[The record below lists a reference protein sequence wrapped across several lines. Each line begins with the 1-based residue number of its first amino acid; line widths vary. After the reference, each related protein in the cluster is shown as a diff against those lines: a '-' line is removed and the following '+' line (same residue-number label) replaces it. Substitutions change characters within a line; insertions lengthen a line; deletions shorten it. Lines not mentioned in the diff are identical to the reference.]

1 MRSITSKVCP
11 KIASR
16 LLPGLALAV
25 VALGATGCATT
36 VVEPG
41 HRGLYFAPNEGGL
54 NREVLQPGKYKLG
67 WCFLY
72 CTPNRIDDFDVTF
85 STKSEEVQTKSAE
98 GLDMSLKLSV
108 IYRPIVSELYQLET
122 EIGPNYYDEVVAPEF
137 KSACRGVFARH
148 SYKELQKKNEAIE
161 NEVEAEVR
169 RRTGGKHV
177 EIASVTLENVV
188 YAPEMA
194 EKIRQQLVA
203 EQENEK
209 QLALIAAERAKSAA
223 EAEREKQLTQSAAA
237 QKQLEL
243 QTEAAQKKAETQADA
258 AQKELEINAEANQ
271 KQLQLTKE
279 AEEQKLEL
287 QKEAENAKFK
297 AQQQLA
303 SLELERKGARADL
316 EIGKLRAQAA
326 AQAKLIE
333 GKADAEIAKA
343 QASAHAAERAAETAG
358 VTPMEVMV
366 HAYDALAHLG
376 GNGTTL
382 VMGDWAHVP
391 NFLFPKV
398 PSFQSAFQL
407 PYSPFGG
414 SQIMAPPSQGTGGN
428 VLSSVKGQ

>member
-1 MRSITSKVCP
+1 MRVRTLGSCLSFVTVA
-11 KIASR
+11 ASA
-16 LLPGLALAV
+16 LAL
-25 VALGATGCATT
+25 GGCATT

-41 HRGLYFAPNEGGL
+41 HRGLYFAPNDGGL

-72 CTPNRIDDFDVTF
+72 CTSNRIDDFDVTF
-85 STKSEEVQTKSAE
+85 STKSEDVATKSAE

-122 EIGPNYYDEVVAPEF
+122 EIGPNYYDEVIGPEF
-137 KSACRGVFARH
+137 RSACRGVFARH
-148 SYKELQKKNEAIE
+148 SYKELQKKNESIE
-161 NEVEAEVR
+161 NEVEEEVR

-177 EIASVTLENVV
+177 EIASVTLEQVV

-203 EQENEK
+203 EQEKERV
-209 QLALIAAERAKSAA
+209 LAAIAADAQKAAA
-223 EAEREKQLTQSAAA
+223 EAERTKQATQATAA

-243 QTEAAQKKAETQADA
+243 QTDAAQKKLEIESDA
-258 AQKELEINAEANQ
+258 AQKELELA
-271 KQLQLTKE
+271 KE

-287 QKEAENAKFK
+287 SKEAENAKFK
-297 AQQQLA
+297 AEQQLKA
-303 SLELERKGARADL
+303 LDTERKAAKADL
-316 EIGKLRAQAA
+316 EVGKLRAEAD
-326 AQAKLIE
+326 AQSKLIA
-333 GKADAEIAKA
+333 GRADTELARQ
-343 QASAHAAERAAETAG
+343 QALVHAAERRAETAG

-376 GNGTTL
+376 GSGTTIVL
-382 VMGDWAHVP
+382 GDWAHVP
-391 NFLFPKV
+391 NFLFPKI

-414 SQIMAPPSQGTGGN
+414 SQIMAPPAQGTGGN
-428 VLSSVKGQ
+428 VLSSTTNPYANGAAGGGQ

>member
-1 MRSITSKVCP
+1 MRSLKSHVCLP
-11 KIASR
+11 SVLSR
-16 LLPGLALAV
+16 LLPGLALAIT
-25 VALGATGCATT
+25 ALGATGCATT
-36 VVEPG
+36 TVEPG

-85 STKSEEVQTKSAE
+85 STKSEDVATKSSE
-98 GLDMSLKLSV
+98 GLDMTLKLSV

-122 EIGPNYYDEVVAPEF
+122 EIGANYYDEVIGPEF
-137 KSACRGVFARH
+137 RSACRGVFARH

-161 NEVEAEVR
+161 NEVEEEVR

-177 EIASVTLENVV
+177 EIASVTLEQVN

-209 QLALIAAERAKSAA
+209 QLALIGAERQKAAA
-223 EAEREKQLTQSAAA
+223 EAEREKQATTAAAAQKALELSTDSAQKKAELEAESA

-243 QTEAAQKKAETQADA
+243 KSEAAQ
-258 AQKELEINAEANQ
+258 
-271 KQLQLTKE
+271 
-279 AEEQKLEL
+279 QKLEL
-287 QKEAENAKFK
+287 ATEAENAKFK
-297 AQQQLA
+297 AEQQLA
-303 SLELERKGARADL
+303 ALKVERASAKADL
-316 EIGKLRAQAA
+316 EVGKLRAEAA
-326 AQAKLIE
+326 AQAKIIE
-333 GKADAEIAKA
+333 GHADAEVARA
-343 QASAHAAERAAETAG
+343 QATAHAAERAAETAG

-376 GNGTTL
+376 GSGTTIVL
-382 VMGDWAHVP
+382 GDWAHVP

-398 PSFQSAFQL
+398 PSLQSAFQL

-428 VLSSVKGQ
+428 FLSSTKPAGQ

>member
-1 MRSITSKVCP
+1 MRASTVMSCLA
-11 KIASR
+11 IA
-16 LLPGLALAV
+16 AA
-25 VALGATGCATT
+25 ALGTTGCATT

-41 HRGLYFAPNEGGL
+41 HRGLYFAPNDGGL

-85 STKSEEVQTKSAE
+85 STHIEKIATKSAE
-98 GLDMSLKLSV
+98 GLDMSLELSV

-148 SYKELQKKNEAIE
+148 SYKELQKKNESIE
-161 NEVEAEVR
+161 NEVEDEVR
-169 RRTGGKHV
+169 RRTAGKHI
-177 EIASVTLENVV
+177 EIASVTLEQVV

-203 EQENEK
+203 EQEKERV
-209 QLALIAAERAKSAA
+209 LASIAAETQKTAA
-223 EAEREKQLTQSAAA
+223 EAERRKAATQSEAA
-237 QKQLEL
+237 QKMLEL
-243 QTEAAQKKAETQADA
+243 QTEAAKKKAEVEADA
-258 AQKELEINAEANQ
+258 SEKELE
-271 KQLQLTKE
+271 LTKE

-287 QKEAENAKFK
+287 STEAANAKFK
-297 AQQQLA
+297 AEQQLA
-303 SLELERKGARADL
+303 SLDIARKAAKADL
-316 EIGKLRAQAA
+316 DVGKMHAEAA
-326 AQAKLIE
+326 AQTKLIE
-333 GKADAEIAKA
+333 GRADAEIARA
-343 QASAHAAERAAETAG
+343 QASAHAAERRAETAG

-376 GNGTTL
+376 GSGTTIVL
-382 VMGDWAHVP
+382 GDWAHVP

-398 PSFQSAFQL
+398 PSLQAAFQL

-414 SQIMAPPSQGTGGN
+414 AQIMAPPGSGTGGN
-428 VLSSVKGQ
+428 FLSSTKPTDNPYKDGTPSQ

>member
-1 MRSITSKVCP
+1 MRATTLKSLVCLPYTTTIAGKVAC
-11 KIASR
+11 
-16 LLPGLALAV
+16 LALAV
-25 VALGATGCATT
+25 TALGATGCATT
-36 VVEPG
+36 TVEPG

-67 WCFLY
+67 FCFMY

-85 STKSEEVQTKSAE
+85 STKSEDVATKSAE
-98 GLDMSLKLSV
+98 GLDMTLKLSV

-122 EIGPNYYDEVVAPEF
+122 EIGANYYDEVIGPEF
-137 KSACRGVFARH
+137 RSACRGVFARH

-161 NEVEAEVR
+161 NEVEEEVR

-177 EIASVTLENVV
+177 EIASVTLEQVN

-209 QLALIAAERAKSAA
+209 QLALIAAEQKKATA
-223 EAEREKQLTQSAAA
+223 EAER
-237 QKQLEL
+237 QKQAT
-243 QTEAAQKKAETQADA
+243 QAEAAQKTLELQSDA
-258 AQKELEINAEANQ
+258 AQKRAELEAESSQ
-271 KQLQLTKE
+271 KALELTKE
-279 AEEQKLEL
+279 AEQQRLEL
-287 QKEAENAKFK
+287 TKEAENSKFK
-297 AQQQLA
+297 AEQQLA
-303 SLELERKGARADL
+303 ALDVERKSAKAELEVGT
-316 EIGKLRAQAA
+316 LRAKAA

-333 GKADAEIAKA
+333 GKADVELARA
-343 QASAHAAERAAETAG
+343 QAGVKEAEARAVTAG

-376 GNGTTL
+376 GSGTTIVL
-382 VMGDWAHVP
+382 GDWAHVP

-398 PSFQSAFQL
+398 PSLQSAFNL

-414 SQIMAPPSQGTGGN
+414 NQIMAPPSAGTGGN
-428 VLSSVKGQ
+428 YMSSTKQ